1 MNLFEKYGGAD
12 FWSDFLNTVYACLTT
27 SEYVKKHFEG
37 KNISHI
43 KEMLLGLLELT
54 LVSNVDIPRDEMKE
68 FHKHLMISENE
79 FNEWISIYRFTLDK
93 SGVSEEDCALIIRI
107 LSSFKEVVVYE
118 D

>member
-12 FWSDFLNTVYACLTT
+12 FWSDFLNTVYVRLTT
-27 SEYVKKHFEG
+27 SEFVHQHFKN

-54 LVSNVDIPRDEMKE
+54 LVSNMEIPRAEMKE
-68 FHKHLMISENE
+68 FHKNLRISGDE
-79 FNEWISIYRFTLDK
+79 FDEWISIYRLTLDE
-93 SGVSEEDCALIIRI
+93 SGVSEADCTHIITI
-107 LSSFKEVVVYE
+107 LSSFRDIIVYE